1 MTADISDLAAT
12 IVPKSDQLN
21 ADDLLTGPLTVTVTG
36 VSAHDAADQPIS
48 VHIEGHRPYKPCK
61 SMRRVLITAWGV
73 DGRAWAGRSMT
84 LYCDPEVMFGGVKVG
99 GIRISHLS
107 HIDRELA
114 MSLTATRGKKAN
126 YKVKPL
132 PTVAAAPYPAD
143 KFAAGLPKWRELI
156 VAGKNTPDQIIAKAE
171 QTSGRMTD
179 DQKRQIRACA
189 AAAGGTAF
197 DAALLAIETA
207 ADLDALIEA
216 NSVSADFPPNQF
228 EALKAAAAKRHDELM
243 AVSDN
248 SGG

>member
-1 MTADISDLAAT
+1 MTADASNLAQT

-36 VSAHDAADQPIS
+36 VQAHDSADQPVS
-48 VHIEGHRPYKPCK
+48 VHIAGHRPYKPCK

-84 LYCDPEVMFGGVKVG
+84 LYCDPEVMFGGIKVG

-132 PTVAAAPYPAD
+132 TV
-143 KFAAGLPKWRELI
+143 
-156 VAGKNTPDQIIAKAE
+156 
-171 QTSGRMTD
+171 
-179 DQKRQIRACA
+179 
-189 AAAGGTAF
+189 
-197 DAALLAIETA
+197 
-207 ADLDALIEA
+207 
-216 NSVSADFPPNQF
+216 
-228 EALKAAAAKRHDELM
+228 KAAAVEIAYPEYEAANLAGLQSAAMLGSTALREAFGALPKSANKAALWEAHGDALKKAADAADSTGSE
-243 AVSDN
+243 
-248 SGG
+248 G

>member
-1 MTADISDLAAT
+1 MTADASNLAQT

-36 VSAHDAADQPIS
+36 VQAHDSADQPVS
-48 VHIEGHRPYKPCK
+48 VNIAGHRPYKPCK

-84 LYCDPEVMFGGVKVG
+84 LYCDPEVMFGGIKVG

-114 MSLTATRGKKAN
+114 LSLTATRGKKAN

-132 PTVAAAPYPAD
+132 ATTAAAPYPED

-171 QTSGRMTD
+171 QTSGRMTE

-189 AAAGGTAF
+189 ATSAAF
-197 DAALLAIETA
+197 DQALRAIETA
-207 ADLDALIEA
+207 ADLDALISA
-216 NSVSADFPPNQF
+216 NAASADFPPHQF

-243 AVSDN
+243 AISDN
-248 SGG
+248 SGA